1 MIDTCRKTIKKTS
14 CDSDIENQSA
24 PEYKPF
30 TVCLPFGASLE
41 WDGQGLIFHESDNP
55 ISDGV
60 YGTVTVQG
68 NCISSAGAEPVCE
81 YTPAPC
87 APAAGPCSGTGS
99 GGAGV
104 IISPSSDNLT
114 YLDASNRL
122 KTTLF
127 YRAGKN
133 ISMSGSGTKSDPLV
147 VACVADSGSDG
158 TGTFTLTAGN
168 SGVKLTGNGTGS
180 SPYIISHAK
189 TDGIGGMYGPFDVDE
204 YGHIVGYNESNVQLL
219 AVMGA
224 TDIEVV
230 TNGGI
235 ATVSLT
241 DQGVSGS
248 YTSGGY
254 ELEFDN
260 YGILRGAKQVISLA
274 VNENDV
280 YDMRDYG
287 LSFNQYGS
295 VVGITPLKHNTTV
308 GAAWADDIS
317 SSSDSITVTVPDSG
331 KLIVQYDGQFYNPP
345 AGGDSGTETVN
356 DMTVMVDGAEYRQ
369 IFRSA
374 GCWRGLLKNLS
385 AGDHKVSVSGARFI
399 KGVLYAQ
406 AVG

>member
-14 CDSDIENQSA
+14 CESDAENQSA
-24 PEYKPF
+24 PVYEPF
-30 TVCLPFGASLE
+30 TACLPFGASLE
-41 WDGQGLIFHESDNP
+41 WDGQGLIYHESANP

-60 YGTVTVQG
+60 YGTITVQG

-104 IISPSSDNLT
+104 SISPSSDNLT
-114 YLDASNRL
+114 YLDTANRL

-127 YRAGKN
+127 YKAGKN

-147 VACVADSGSDG
+147 VSSVDDSGSDG
-158 TGTFTLTAGN
+158 TGFIRLVSGN
-168 SGVKLTGNGTGS
+168 SGVKVTGS
-180 SPYIISHAK
+180 GTSSAPYMVSHVEN
-189 TDGIGGMYGPFDVDE
+189 GGVSGMCGPFTLDE
-204 YGHIVGYNESNVQLL
+204 YGHVIGYNEQASSVL

-224 TDIEVV
+224 TDVEVT

-235 ATVSLT
+235 VTVALS
-241 DQGVSGS
+241 DQRTAGQ
-248 YTSGGY
+248 YTTGGW

-260 YGILRGAKQVISLA
+260 YGVLRGTKQVISLA

-295 VVGITPLKHNTTV
+295 VVGITPLKRNSSV

-317 SSSDSITVTVPDSG
+317 SSTDSITVTVPDSG
-331 KLIVQYDGQFYNPP
+331 KLIVQYDGQFYDPP
-345 AGGDSGTETVN
+345 TGNTGTTTVN
-356 DMTVMVDGAEYRQ
+356 DMAVEVDGAEYKK
-369 IFRSA
+369 IFRSGA
-374 GCWRGLLKNLS
+374 CWRGLLKNLS
-385 AGDHKVSVSGARFI
+385 AGDHKISVSGARFI
-399 KGVLYAQ
+399 KGVLFAQ
-406 AVG
+406 AVS

>member
-14 CDSDIENQSA
+14 CESDVENQSA
-24 PEYKPF
+24 PVYEPF

-41 WDGQGLIFHESDNP
+41 WDGQGLIYHESANP

-60 YGTVTVQG
+60 YGTITVQG
-68 NCISSAGAEPVCE
+68 NCIASAGAEPVCE

-104 IISPSSDNLT
+104 AISPSSDNLT
-114 YLDASNRL
+114 YLDTANRL

-127 YRAGKN
+127 YRAGTG

-147 VACVADSGSDG
+147 VSSVDDSGSDG
-158 TGTFTLTAGN
+158 TGFIRLISGN
-168 SGVKLTGNGTGS
+168 SGVKVTGS
-180 SPYIISHAK
+180 GTSSAPYMVSHVEN
-189 TDGIGGMYGPFDVDE
+189 GGVSGMCGPFTLDE
-204 YGHIVGYNESNVQLL
+204 YGHVIGYNEQASSVL

-224 TDIEVV
+224 TDIDVT

-235 ATVSLT
+235 VTVALA
-241 DQGVSGS
+241 DQRTAGQ
-248 YTSGGY
+248 YTTGGW

-260 YGILRGAKQVISLA
+260 YGILRGTKQVISLA

-295 VVGITPLKHNTTV
+295 VVGFTPLKHNSSV
-308 GAAWADDIS
+308 GAAGADDIS
-317 SSSDSITVTVPDSG
+317 SSTDSITVTVPDSG
-331 KLIVQYDGQFYNPP
+331 KLIVQYDGQFYDPP
-345 AGGDSGTETVN
+345 AGNTGTTPVN
-356 DMTVMVDGAEYRQ
+356 DMIVSVDGTEFKRIY
-369 IFRSA
+369 RSA
-374 GCWRGLLKNLS
+374 GCWRGLLKGLS
-385 AGDHKVSVSGARFI
+385 AGDHTISISGARFI
-399 KGVLYAQ
+399 TGVLFAQ

>member
-14 CDSDIENQSA
+14 CESDVENQSA
-24 PEYKPF
+24 PVYEPF
-30 TVCLPFGASLE
+30 TACLPFGASLE
-41 WDGQGLIFHESDNP
+41 WDGQGLIYHESANP

-114 YLDASNRL
+114 YLDTANRL

-127 YRAGKN
+127 YKAGKN

-147 VACVADSGSDG
+147 VSSVDGSGGDG
-158 TGTFTLTAGN
+158 TGFIKLLPGN
-168 SGVKLTGNGTGS
+168 SGVKVTGS
-180 SPYIISHAK
+180 GTSSDPYMVSHI
-189 TDGIGGMYGPFDVDE
+189 THEGVSGMYGPFTLDE
-204 YGHIVGYNESNVQLL
+204 YGHVTGYNESASSVL

-224 TDIEVV
+224 TDIDVT

-235 ATVSLT
+235 VTVALA
-241 DQGVSGS
+241 DQRTSGQ
-248 YTSGGY
+248 YTSGGW

-260 YGILRGAKQVISLA
+260 YGILRGTKQVISLS

-295 VVGITPLKHNTTV
+295 VVGITPLKHNSSV
-308 GAAWADDIS
+308 GAAWADEITS
-317 SSSDSITVTVPDSG
+317 GSDSITVTVPDSG
-331 KLIVQYDGQFYNPP
+331 KLIVQYDGQFCNPP
-345 AGGDSGTETVN
+345 AGGGSGTETVN
-356 DMTVMVDGAEYRQ
+356 DMTVSVDGAEYKK

-385 AGDHKVSVSGARFI
+385 AGDHKISISGARFI
-399 KGVLYAQ
+399 TGVLFAQ
-406 AVG
+406 AVS

>member
-14 CDSDIENQSA
+14 CESDAENQSA
-24 PEYKPF
+24 PVYEPF
-30 TVCLPFGASLE
+30 TACLPFGASLE
-41 WDGQGLIFHESDNP
+41 WDGQGLIYHESANP

-60 YGTVTVQG
+60 YGTITVQG
-68 NCISSAGAEPVCE
+68 NCIASAGAEPVCE

-104 IISPSSDNLT
+104 AISPSADNLT
-114 YLDASNRL
+114 YLDTANRL

-127 YRAGKN
+127 YRAGTG

-147 VACVADSGSDG
+147 VSSVGDSGSDG
-158 TGTFTLTAGN
+158 TGFIRLISGN
-168 SGVKLTGNGTGS
+168 SGVKVTGS
-180 SPYIISHAK
+180 GTSSAPYMVSHVEN
-189 TDGIGGMYGPFDVDE
+189 GGVSGMCGPFTLDE
-204 YGHIVGYNESNVQLL
+204 YGHVIGYNEQASSVL

-224 TDIEVV
+224 TDIDVT

-235 ATVSLT
+235 VTVALA
-241 DQGVSGS
+241 DQRTAGQ
-248 YTSGGY
+248 YTTGGW

-260 YGILRGAKQVISLA
+260 YGVLRGTKQVISLA

-295 VVGITPLKHNTTV
+295 VVGITPLKHNSSV

-317 SSSDSITVTVPDSG
+317 SSTDSITVTVPDSG
-331 KLIVQYDGQFYNPP
+331 KLIVQYDGQFYDPP
-345 AGGDSGTETVN
+345 AGGNTGNATVN
-356 DMTVMVDGAEYRQ
+356 DMTVSIDGAEYKK

-385 AGDHKVSVSGARFI
+385 AGDHKISISGARFI
-399 KGVLYAQ
+399 TGVLFAQ
-406 AVG
+406 AVS

>member
-14 CDSDIENQSA
+14 CESDAENQSA
-24 PEYKPF
+24 PVYEPF
-30 TVCLPFGASLE
+30 TACLPFGASLE
-41 WDGQGLIFHESDNP
+41 WDGQGLIYHESANP

-60 YGTVTVQG
+60 YGTITVQG
-68 NCISSAGAEPVCE
+68 NCIASAGAEPVCE

-104 IISPSSDNLT
+104 AISPSADNLT
-114 YLDASNRL
+114 YLDTANRL

-127 YRAGKN
+127 YRAGTG

-147 VACVADSGSDG
+147 VSSVGDSGSDG
-158 TGTFTLTAGN
+158 TGFIRLISGN
-168 SGVKLTGNGTGS
+168 SGVKVTGS
-180 SPYIISHAK
+180 GTSSAPYMVSHVEN
-189 TDGIGGMYGPFDVDE
+189 GGVSGMCGPFTLDE
-204 YGHIVGYNESNVQLL
+204 YGHVIGYNEQASSVL

-224 TDIEVV
+224 TDVEVT

-235 ATVSLT
+235 VTVALA
-241 DQGVSGS
+241 DQRTAGQ
-248 YTSGGY
+248 YTTGGW

-260 YGILRGAKQVISLA
+260 YGVLRGTKQVISLA

-295 VVGITPLKHNTTV
+295 VVGITPLKHNSSV

-317 SSSDSITVTVPDSG
+317 SSADSITVTVPDSG
-331 KLIVQYDGQFYNPP
+331 KLIVQYDGQFYDPP
-345 AGGDSGTETVN
+345 AGGNTGNATVN
-356 DMTVMVDGAEYRQ
+356 DMTVSIDGAEYKK

-385 AGDHKVSVSGARFI
+385 AGDHKISISGARFI
-399 KGVLYAQ
+399 TGVLFAQ
-406 AVG
+406 AVS